1 MTFVSQKKSTR
12 TRYGGTFI
20 TFKVNKNGG
29 CASRIASGTGL
40 NGKTVD
46 IQVCEETKRV
56 RVKESDEGFRVHKTG
71 ALTMSGDTYLAVAAG
86 RTGKIQVALNLND
99 DGWWYGSYA
108 QGDNHG

>member
-12 TRYGGTFI
+12 TRAGMAYI
-20 TFKVNKNGG
+20 TFRINKNGG

-40 NGKTVD
+40 YGKTVD
-46 IQVCEETKRV
+46 IQVCKETKRL
-56 RVKESDEGFRVHKTG
+56 RVKESDEGFRVQKTG
-71 ALTMSGDTYLAVAAG
+71 QLTMSGDTYLAVAAG
-86 RTGKIQVALNLND
+86 RTGKIHVALNLNE